1 MDIQGSSNNA
11 LRLKTSSPILRLED
25 SDDNAHHTLIGSS
38 DDLYITSD
46 AGNTGAGNMI
56 FRNGG
61 TTERMRINSSGNVG
75 IGTSSPSY
83 DLHIADT
90 TPILA
95 LEDTDTNTI
104 FALNASSTSGIIQYQ
119 ADVTSVGSNP
129 EHWFKSQ
136 DRLVAKIHDN
146 GDFSLYEDTGTTPKM
161 FWDASTERLGIGTS
175 SPSNTLTVDKSVSSG
190 DLVYFNNTNATAS
203 DVLRLNTSGA
213 GSGTNILDVQ
223 SSGTTKFL
231 VRGDGNVGIGTSSP
245 QSELHISGASTPEI
259 RLTDTTNTVEA
270 NFFTNDTVGTIGS
283 KSNHAFVFNTNNT
296 ERMRIDSSGKVLI
309 GVTSAYTDGGTTS
322 ILNVPVGGSSFGAW
336 TSKAGTTSSRL
347 HLRFANSNG
356 IVGSISTSGTATAF
370 NVSSDYRLKENV
382 EYTWDATTRLK
393 QLKPARFNFIADESN
408 TLVDGFIAHEVA
420 DIVPEAITG
429 EKDAMMT
436 EEYEVTPAVLDDDG
450 NIIEEAVMGTREV
463 PDYQGIDQS
472 KLVPLLVKTIQEL
485 EARIT
490 TLENN

>member
-1 MDIQGSSNNA
+1 MSNARDKANIPALNFSS
-11 LRLKTSSPILRLED
+11 TGI
-25 SDDNAHHTLIGSS
+25 DDNATSTAITINSS
-38 DDLYITSD
+38 QNVDVAGTITSD
-46 AGNTGAGNMI
+46 GLKVSDSGGGI
-56 FRNGG
+56 LEIEG
-61 TTERMRINSSGNVG
+61 TTV
-75 IGTSSPSY
+75 
-83 DLHIADT
+83 
-90 TPILA
+90 
-95 LEDTDTNTI
+95 
-104 FALNASSTSGIIQYQ
+104 TSGDTLGVIK
-119 ADVTSVGSNP
+119 AGSSVSLNVDDP
-129 EHWFKSQ
+129 ASIKFKSNGSTGGNHRGAIEFFTN
-136 DRLVAKIHDN
+136 DTVNNARRLRVTPS
-146 GDFSLYEDTGTTPKM
+146 GDIAFYEDTGTTAKM
-161 FWDASTERLGIGTS
+161 LWDASTERLGIGTS